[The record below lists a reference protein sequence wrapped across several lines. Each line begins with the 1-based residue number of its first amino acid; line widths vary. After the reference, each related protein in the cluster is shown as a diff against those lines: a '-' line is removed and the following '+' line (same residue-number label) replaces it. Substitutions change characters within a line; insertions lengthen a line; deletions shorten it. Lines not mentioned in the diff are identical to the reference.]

1 MTNNPIGGNPASGDD
16 PFLIQEDAKVFAIL
30 IPPKKRYLSK
40 FEEVSGLIAY
50 AQYSLQKHQF
60 VTKYQQEE
68 GQPPTEAHIRS
79 IIMSFKDVNSAALLS
94 LKQQSEN
101 LLREYAKEYL
111 ENAKREEILEP
122 IEEIVKK
129 HTNFWSSIWANLV
142 AAVLYSF
149 VVAIIIFTA
158 TAAVPNTKFAQII
171 RILLEEQPDSANPS
185 SPANSNS
192 PTNSN

>member
-1 MTNNPIGGNPASGDD
+1 MTNNPTAGNSNSADD

-30 IPPKKRYLSK
+30 VPPKKRYPSK

-68 GQPPTEAHIRS
+68 GQPPTEDHIRS
-79 IIMSFKDVNSAALLS
+79 IVLSFKDVNSAALLS

-111 ENAKREEILEP
+111 ENAKREEILDP
-122 IEEIVKK
+122 IERIVNK

-142 AAVLYSF
+142 ASVVYSF
-149 VVAIIIFTA
+149 VVAVIIFTA
-158 TAAVPNTKFAQII
+158 TVAVPNTKFSQII
-171 RILLEEQPDSANPS
+171 RILLEEQPDPVNST
-185 SPANSNS
+185 SPTNLTS
-192 PTNSN
+192 PTNSD